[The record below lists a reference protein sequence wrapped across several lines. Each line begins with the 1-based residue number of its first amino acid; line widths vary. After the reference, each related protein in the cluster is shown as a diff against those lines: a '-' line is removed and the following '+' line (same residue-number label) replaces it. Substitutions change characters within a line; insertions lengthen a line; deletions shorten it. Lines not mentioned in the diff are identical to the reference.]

1 MSDDRS
7 NGSPTTADLI
17 ERLRQK
23 AEAAQIQ
30 LSEVYAQLEQS
41 GLQPPSGVLD
51 HLQNIQ
57 SRTRGL
63 DRQAKETDME
73 LGRLR
78 ALADTTALINS
89 TRDTDSVLEQ
99 VMDTVIQ
106 LTGAERGYIVLKN
119 RETGEFDQFRVA
131 RGIDQ
136 QALTGKDDADESPSD
151 GQRALIVS
159 QTIVNEVASTGTAV
173 LTDNASQDA
182 RYRSQQ
188 SVVGFALRSILAVP
202 LKARD
207 EVIGVVYCDNRIMA
221 GLFRPG
227 DLETLEAF
235 SDQAAVA
242 IENARLFEEANQQ
255 LDYVTA
261 MRDLMDNVFDSIAN
275 GVITVDADGHIMT
288 CNASARHLLNL
299 PDDAQPIGASLND
312 VLPQVNVSLYEAIR
326 RVREDGKQRLLE
338 MSPKSDD
345 NVGRF
350 WNVIVSSLIEA
361 DGRTQGV
368 TIVIDD
374 LTETRQ
380 REEQLTE
387 LQRYL
392 PGPLVKN
399 FSSIDDANVKGQ
411 ERTVTVIATD
421 VRGFTSFSEHL
432 PPEKL
437 MEIINQYLS
446 LASDGIN
453 LYEGIIDK
461 YMGDAVT
468 GLFNTQLNPQED
480 HALRAVRAATSI
492 IYDLFALHEVMPE
505 DRRLYYGIGIHTGTA
520 FLGNVGSADRQ
531 EFTALGEAVSVAKLL
546 EANAGPGE
554 IIISPATY
562 TAISDYFECEPR
574 PIQKT
579 SPRYPM
585 DTVYQVIGRKKGT
598 HTAQLFIDPE
608 LAALLA
614 DDDDDS

>member
-1 MSDDRS
+1 MSDDKA

-23 AEAAQIQ
+23 AEAAAMQ
-30 LSEVYAQLEQS
+30 LSAVYAELEQS
-41 GLQPPSGVLD
+41 GLRPPSAVLD
-51 HLQNIQ
+51 HLHNIQ

-63 DRQAKETDME
+63 DRQAKETGVE
-73 LGRLR
+73 LDRLR

-99 VMDTVIQ
+99 VMDTVIS
-106 LTGAERGYIVLKN
+106 LTGAERGYIVLKD

-131 RGIDQ
+131 RGIDE
-136 QALTGKDDADESPSD
+136 QALTGASD
-151 GQRALIVS
+151 GEAATEGGRTLIVS
-159 QTIVNEVASTGTAV
+159 QTIVNEVARTGTAV

-227 DLETLEAF
+227 DLETLKAF

-255 LDYVTA
+255 LDHVTT

-275 GVITVDADGHIMT
+275 GVITVDADGHIMA
-288 CNASARHLLNL
+288 CNASARHLLSL
-299 PDDAQPIGASLND
+299 PADAQPVGVSLND
-312 VLPQVNVSLYEAIR
+312 LLPRTNIPLYEAIR
-326 RVREDGKQRLLE
+326 RVRDDGKQRLLE
-338 MSPKSDD
+338 ISPKLADSDAER
-345 NVGRF
+345 V
-350 WNVIVSSLIEA
+350 WSVIVSSLMAA

-380 REEQLTE
+380 RAEQLAE

-411 ERTVTVIATD
+411 ERTLTVIATD

-505 DRRLYYGIGIHTGTA
+505 DRRLYYGIGIHTATA

-562 TAISDYFECEPR
+562 AAVADYFECEPR
-574 PIQKT
+574 PIEKT

-585 DTVYQVIGRKKGT
+585 DTVYRVIRRKKGT
-598 HTAQLFIDPE
+598 RTAQLFIDPE

-614 DDDDDS
+614 DNDDDS